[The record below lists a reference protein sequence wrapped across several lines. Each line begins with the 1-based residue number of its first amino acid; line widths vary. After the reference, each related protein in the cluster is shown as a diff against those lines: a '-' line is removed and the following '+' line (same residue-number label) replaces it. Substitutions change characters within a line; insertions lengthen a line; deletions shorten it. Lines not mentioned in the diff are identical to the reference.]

1 MNPGARRAIALPVI
15 RVALVGAVTVITWL
29 ILVAAGQHPS
39 FPPAMLSAL
48 AMLPVNVVTLLL
60 LARWLRRDG
69 RRIRELID
77 FSAARL
83 PRDLLWGLLWFVVL
97 QTAFMAVIFL
107 IMGLRYGAGM
117 FEAFA
122 TIFVDESALQPP
134 PAVTITLAVITAIT
148 FAPLNAP
155 AEELVYRGY
164 AQTALVRHRLPIVL
178 AIGLPALLFGLQHL
192 FYAPTAAAMPVFG
205 CAFVVWAV
213 GAGLIVLKQGRLMPM
228 IIAHL
233 LVNLLTSVPLLLVP
247 LLVS

>member
-1 MNPGARRAIALPVI
+1 MNPGAHWAIALPVL
-15 RVALVGAVTVITWL
+15 RVALVGGGTVLTWL
-29 ILVAAGQHPS
+29 ILLAAGQQPS

-48 AMLPVNVVTLLL
+48 AMLPVNVATLLL
-60 LARWLRRDG
+60 LRHRLRREG
-69 RRIRELID
+69 RRIRDLIG

-97 QTAFMAVIFL
+97 QTVFMAVIML

-122 TIFVDESALQPP
+122 TIFVDEAPLQLPVP
-134 PAVTITLAVITAIT
+134 MMITLAVITAIT

-164 AQTALVRHRLPIVL
+164 AQTELVRHRLPIVL
-178 AIGLPALLFGLQHL
+178 AVGLPAVLFGLQHL
-192 FYAPTAAAMPVFG
+192 FYAPTSAAMPVFG

-233 LVNLLTSVPLLLVP
+233 LVNLLTSLPLLLVP
-247 LLVS
+247 LLVN